1 MSKTNNILAAIILI
15 LGSVSASFA
24 QQVDPGAAQQ
34 KSADNF
40 VTEKGFKSKI
50 FELKYRDA
58 ESVAKVLR
66 QLGSGFKGASMSAN
80 SEFKTITVRDFPE
93 NLATI
98 EEALKRLDT
107 PSAPRPNIELHMH
120 VLVAS
125 NTSGATGG
133 TSAQVPAELRD
144 VLTQLRE
151 TLSYRNYELVTSVVQ
166 RLTETPRGLRGKGTA
181 EVSGAS
187 TAAGNFTLPY
197 EYLINSVSLETTS
210 TGAPMIQIGEF
221 SFSTGVTETSKIDNR
236 TQVQTALNLRDGE
249 KVVVGTATL
258 GDRALIIVLTAK
270 LVK

>member
-1 MSKTNNILAAIILI
+1 MYKTNHILAAIVLI
-15 LGSVSASFA
+15 LVVISASFA
-24 QQVDPGAAQQ
+24 QQVEPGAAE
-34 KSADNF
+34 KSGSDF

-50 FELKYRDA
+50 FELKYREA

-80 SEFKTITVRDFPE
+80 AEFKTITVRDFPE

-125 NTSGATGG
+125 NTSGAAGG
-133 TSAQVPAELRD
+133 TSAQVPGELRD
-144 VLTQLRE
+144 VLAQLRE
-151 TLSYRNYELVTSVVQ
+151 TLTYRNYELLTSVVQ
-166 RLTETPRGLRGKGTA
+166 RLTETPRGLRGKGAA
-181 EVSGAS
+181 EISGS
-187 TAAGNFTLPY
+187 PTTSGGFSFPY
-197 EYLINSVSLETTS
+197 EYLINSVSVETTS
-210 TGAPMIQIGEF
+210 TGTPMVQIGEF
-221 SFSTGVTETSKIDNR
+221 SFTTGMTSTAKIDNR

-270 LVK
+270 LIN